1 MLRAG
6 FLPHTVDST
15 NPPPPHARRYRADL
29 GLAALFMLAAGFS
42 FALMS
47 AAVKVAAAESPNTM
61 VVFFRNAVAL
71 VVLLPWVWTQGR
83 AAFRTTQIG
92 GHLVRGLAGVTAM
105 SMFFFAIARMPL
117 PGAMLLNQSF
127 PLFLPLGERL
137 WLRDRSGSRA
147 WPSLLLG
154 FAGLVVILRPGAAM
168 FTPVAAVGLLS
179 AVFGAIAQVGIRR
192 LTRTEPITRIVFYF
206 ALIGTAASALPLPW
220 VWRSPSPMG
229 WAALVAVGLLATLGQ
244 FSLTRSYAHAP
255 AALVGPFVYTGVLFA
270 ALLDWLLWQR
280 LPDLFFVPGALL
292 IVAGGAF
299 MLRRQPVGAPR
310 VDGVGG
316 VVG

>member
-1 MLRAG
+1 M
-6 FLPHTVDST
+6 V
-15 NPPPPHARRYRADL
+15 
-29 GLAALFMLAAGFS
+29 AAGFA
-42 FALMS
+42 FALMG
-47 AAVKVAAAESPNTM
+47 AAVKLAAEEVSNVM

-71 VVLLPWVWTQGR
+71 VVLLPWAAGQGR
-83 AAFRTTQIG
+83 SAFRTTQLG

-105 SMFFFAIARMPL
+105 AMFFFAIARMPL
-117 PGAMLLNQSF
+117 AGAMLLNQSF

-137 WLRDRSGSRA
+137 WLRDATGSRA

-154 FAGLVVILRPGAAM
+154 FAGIVVILRPGAEL
-168 FTPVAAVGLLS
+168 FTPVAIVGLAS
-179 AVFGAIAQVGIRR
+179 AVFAAIAQVGIRR
-192 LTRTEPITRIVFYF
+192 LTRTEPIARIVFYF
-206 ALIGTAASALPLPW
+206 AAIGTAASALPLPW
-220 VWRSPSPMG
+220 VWRSPSTAG
-229 WAALVAVGLLATLGQ
+229 WVALIAIGLLATLGQ

-270 ALLDWLLWQR
+270 AMLDWIVWQR
-280 LPDLFFVPGALL
+280 LPDLFFVLGALP
-292 IVAGGAF
+292 IVAGGAL